1 MSCHEY
7 QDLISGYL
15 DDELPQDQRQRLEN
29 HLQTCNPCAETL
41 RQLTTMKE
49 ELAMLKFKEP
59 SDAELQRYWSGV
71 YNRLERGIG
80 WILFSLGS
88 IVALS
93 YGGVCLV
100 EEMIRDPKI
109 SLVLKISVIALIVGI
124 VILFV
129 SLLRERLTLRKTDK
143 YSREVER

>member
-29 HLQTCNPCAETL
+29 HLQTCNSCAETL

-88 IVALS
+88 IVPSSIAPHPYPWMLFGLALALVS
-93 YGGVCLV
+93 APGSPAFQAGGQGG
-100 EEMIRDPKI
+100 D
-109 SLVLKISVIALIVGI
+109 A
-124 VILFV
+124 
-129 SLLRERLTLRKTDK
+129 
-143 YSREVER
+143 SR